1 MRKNK
6 KTNRLRQQVCSFGE
20 RKLGKKVFAQFT
32 VLFPSPGCQQQNLH
46 KDEPRDGVTRDFV
59 SSCIIPLEPG
69 TTLDLATNINSGTR
83 DTLPIH
89 PGTFIFFCGSQ
100 VHGGSAYPTLPNLR
114 VHFYLHQDQAVL
126 DLINKRGTIKEI
138 YHCEAGDPSCS
149 YLPTYSFESLRKH
162 YAANHKE
169 WWKDY
174 LKDKKK
180 NTVKKPPDDAND
192 VLYCE
197 AAGDECRG
205 LWWKSQSGRRK
216 HYNAFHSEWWT
227 QNNPNLKYCNKNR
240 HFNI

>member
-1 MRKNK
+1 M
-6 KTNRLRQQVCSFGE
+6 
-20 RKLGKKVFAQFT
+20 
-32 VLFPSPGCQQQNLH
+32 
-46 KDEPRDGVTRDFV
+46 
-59 SSCIIPLEPG
+59 
-69 TTLDLATNINSGTR
+69 
-83 DTLPIH
+83 
-89 PGTFIFFCGSQ
+89 
-100 VHGGSAYPTLPNLR
+100 
-114 VHFYLHQDQAVL
+114 HQDQAVL